1 MRRDCLPLRKKRVSP
16 VKPEVALWL
25 NSRGLELIKLCGR
38 RPRLPAEYI
47 AEACGEVYDMRDK
60 LEPIQYGWKIWELAE
75 SYLRMKSDPIVSK
88 IADLEFELYW
98 SRLPWYEKLF
108 IWGIYAEG
116 GL

>member
-1 MRRDCLPLRKKRVSP
+1 M
-16 VKPEVALWL
+16 KPEVALWL

-38 RPRLPAEYI
+38 RPRFPVDYI
-47 AEACGEVYDMRDK
+47 VEACYEVYDKRDEI
-60 LEPIQYGWKIWELAE
+60 EPIQYGWKIWELAE
-75 SYLRMKSDPIVSK
+75 KFLYMRTDPIVARISE
-88 IADLEFELYW
+88 LEFELYW